1 MHLLPYLVLGQIS
14 GFSPSPVPEWCESLP
29 SSFVPESL
37 NSCQR
42 IVPSRASREQHTPLL
57 PEPLAS
63 LCISS
68 SHPSGDSKAP
78 LAPSSPIY
86 RMTLSTLTAESHCS
100 FFITSAVKGEFLNMC
115 IWQTSQES
123 LISLCFQRTIWMYPH
138 HVPIGIFFI
147 YHIKIPQT
155 KRTQKSCRTLTPFIL
170 LLFP

>member
-1 MHLLPYLVLGQIS
+1 MHLLPYLVLGQIL
-14 GFSPSPVPEWCESLP
+14 GFSPSPVPEQFGVSHCPAP
-29 SSFVPESL
+29 SYQNPW
-37 NSCQR
+37 
-42 IVPSRASREQHTPLL
+42 IPASGSSP
-57 PEPLAS
+57 PEPAES
-63 LCISS
+63 STHHFSRSHCISS
-68 SHPSGDSKAP
+68 SHPSRDSKAP

-86 RMTLSTLTAESHCS
+86 RTTLSTLTAECHCS

-155 KRTQKSCRTLTPFIL
+155 KKTQKSCTTLTPFIL